1 MRLMRL
7 VGVLGVVAAGG
18 AIAAA
23 GCGGSDDTT
32 TPPPGDGDCAQIEP
46 ACQGGGC
53 VALADNAGKT
63 SFGLRM
69 SQLTVTR
76 PAALTTDIV
85 DNIVGGG
92 VRMNLETCR
101 LTGLGT
107 FNWLLQ
113 FDTTAGMVKTGGA
126 LPRVNP
132 REGYCF
138 LNDTFGG
145 TAIAPVNIATTTDA
159 TGAMSAEIGDIQVPI
174 FEDLTASGLPI
185 ILPLK
190 GARVTQQV
198 LSADNNCI
206 GTYNAEGLLPVDRCL
221 PSKDIPAFID
231 GATLE
236 GYIILEDADQ
246 VLVADVNQTLCV
258 LLGGTA
264 AGDGGSPIR
273 CKRDATGAIEL
284 KGDFCSTTQSA
295 GGCQD
300 SFMLG
305 ATFAASA
312 VEITGDCP

>member
-7 VGVLGVVAAGG
+7 VGVLG
-18 AIAAA
+18 IAAA
-23 GCGGSDDTT
+23 GGVIAGAGCGGGEDT
-32 TPPPGDGDCAQIEP
+32 TPPPADGDCAQTDP

-53 VALADNAGKT
+53 VALVDNAGKT
-63 SFGLRM
+63 TFGLRM

-76 PAALTTDIV
+76 PPALTTDIV

-92 VRMNLETCR
+92 VRMNLETCG
-101 LTGLGT
+101 LTGQGT

-113 FDTTAGMVKTGGA
+113 FDTTTQTVKTGGA
-126 LPRVNP
+126 LPRVDP

-138 LNDTFGG
+138 INDMIGVTP
-145 TAIAPVNIATTTDA
+145 IAPVNVAYTMDA
-159 TGAMSAEIGDIQVPI
+159 GGTMSAEVGDIQVPI
-174 FEDLTASGLPI
+174 YTDIEAAGIPI
-185 ILPLK
+185 LLPLK
-190 GARVTQQV
+190 GARVSQQV

-206 GTYNAEGLLPVDRCL
+206 GTYNAEGLLPSDRCL
-221 PSKDIPAFID
+221 PDENHPLFID

-246 VLVADVNQTLCV
+246 VLVEDVNQTLCV
-258 LLGGTA
+258 LLGGLSS
-264 AGDGGSPIR
+264 GDGGDPNR

-300 SFMLG
+300 SFTLG

>member
-1 MRLMRL
+1 MRLMKL
-7 VGVLGVVAAGG
+7 VGVLGILSAGG
-18 AIAAA
+18 VMAAA
-23 GCGGSDDTT
+23 GCGGGDDT
-32 TPPPGDGDCAQIEP
+32 TPPPADGDCAQVEA

-63 SFGLRM
+63 TFGLRM

-76 PAALTTDIV
+76 PPALTTQIV
-85 DNIVGGG
+85 ENIVGGG

-126 LPRVNP
+126 LPRTDP
-132 REGYCF
+132 RAGYCF
-138 LNDTFGG
+138 ITDTIG
-145 TAIAPVNIATTTDA
+145 TTPIAPVNVAFTA
-159 TGAMSAEIGDIQVPI
+159 SGGAMAADVGDIQVPI
-174 FEDLTASGLPI
+174 YTDLAATEAPI
-185 ILPLK
+185 LLPLK
-190 GARVTQQV
+190 GARVSQLA
-198 LSADNNCI
+198 LSADNNCV
-206 GTYNAEGLLPVDRCL
+206 GTYNAEGLLPADRCL
-221 PSKDIPAFID
+221 PNKEHPAFVD

-246 VLVADVNQTLCV
+246 VLVEDVNQTLCV
-258 LLGGTA
+258 LLGGLTS
-264 AGDGGSPIR
+264 GDGGEPNR
-273 CKRDATGAIEL
+273 CKRDASGAIEL
-284 KGDFCSTTQSA
+284 KGDFCSTTLSA
-295 GGCQD
+295 GGCAD

>member
-18 AIAAA
+18 AISAV
-23 GCGGSDDTT
+23 GCGGSDDT
-32 TPPPGDGDCAQIEP
+32 TPPPGDGDCAQTDQ
-46 ACQGGGC
+46 ACAGGGC
-53 VALADNAGKT
+53 VALTDNSGKT

-69 SQLTVTR
+69 SQLTVTK
-76 PAALTTDIV
+76 PAALTTAIV

-92 VRMNLETCR
+92 VRMNLESCR

-126 LPRVNP
+126 LPRTDP
-132 REGYCF
+132 RAGYCF
-138 LNDTFGG
+138 INSTIGM
-145 TAIAPVNIATTTDA
+145 TPIAPVNVAYTMDA
-159 TGAMSAEIGDIQVPI
+159 GAMTAEVGDIQVPI
-174 FEDLTASGLPI
+174 YTDLAATEAPI
-185 ILPLK
+185 LLPLK
-190 GARVTQQV
+190 GARVSQLG
-198 LSADNNCI
+198 LSADNNCV
-206 GTYNAEGLLPVDRCL
+206 GTYNAEGLLPSDRCL
-221 PSKDIPAFID
+221 PDSDHPAFVD

-246 VLVADVNQTLCV
+246 VLVEDINQTLCV

-264 AGDGGSPIR
+264 SGDGGSPNR
-273 CKRDATGAIEL
+273 CKRDAMGAIEL
-284 KGDFCSTTQSA
+284 QGDFCSTTLSA
-295 GGCQD
+295 GGCAD
-300 SFMLG
+300 AFTLG